1 MTALTHQFECRV
13 YFEDTDAGG
22 VVYNANYLK
31 FYERARTEFLRALGY
46 EQDDLLAQNI
56 VFVVR
61 HINIDFVQAA
71 RFNDVLRIETRI
83 ENLKKTSVV
92 FAQQTYSTLNSDAD
106 TGQNR
111 LVNQVQVK
119 VVCVAAD
126 AFKPTAIPAEIYSKL
141 SEQE

>member
-1 MTALTHQFECRV
+1 MDAQQFECRV

-61 HINIDFVQAA
+61 HIDIDFVQAA
-71 RFNDVLRIETRI
+71 RFNERLLVETRI
-83 ENLKKTSVV
+83 EDLKKASLV
-92 FAQQTYSTLNSDAD
+92 FSQSIYALGTGRENESQT
-106 TGQNR
+106 R
-111 LVNQVQVK
+111 LVNK
-119 VVCVAAD
+119 ATIRVVCVSAD
-126 AFKPTAIPAEIYSKL
+126 EFRPTAIPSEIYQVL
-141 SEQE
+141 TQ